1 MLEDLSIPTKKFPCK
16 VRTVKAGLSEKDA
29 EILESAVMNYEWPC
43 RTLEN
48 ALSSKGIVVSEK
60 TIKQHREKRCSC
72 WKD

>member
-1 MLEDLSIPTKKFPCK
+1 MLEDLSLPNRKFPCK
-16 VRTVKAGLSEKDA
+16 VRTVKSELSEKDA
-29 EILESAVMNYEWPC
+29 AILETAVMNPVWPC

-48 ALSSKGIVVSEK
+48 ALSSKGIAVSEK

>member
-1 MLEDLSIPTKKFPCK
+1 MLEDLSLPIRKFPCK
-16 VRTVKAGLSEKDA
+16 VRTVKSELSEKDA
-29 EILESAVMNYEWPC
+29 AILETAVMNPVWPC

>member
-29 EILESAVMNYEWPC
+29 QILESAVMNHEWPC

-48 ALSSKGIVVSEK
+48 ALSNKGIAVSEK

-72 WKD
+72 WKI

>member
-1 MLEDLSIPTKKFPCK
+1 MLEDLMLPKRKFACK
-16 VRTVKAGLSEKDA
+16 VRTVKQTLSEKDA
-29 EILESAVMNYEWPC
+29 EILESAVMNPVWPC